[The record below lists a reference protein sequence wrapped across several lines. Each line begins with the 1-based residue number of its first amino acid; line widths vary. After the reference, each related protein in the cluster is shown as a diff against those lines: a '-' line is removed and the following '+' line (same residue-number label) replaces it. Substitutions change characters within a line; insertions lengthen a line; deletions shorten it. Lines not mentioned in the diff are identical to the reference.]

1 MEIELLEPNNSLFL
15 FFLIIL
21 INSFVSIIQI
31 FFLFFLLLISG
42 IISGSEV
49 AYFSLNSN
57 DINILKSKN
66 KYSLKKILLLLKSPE
81 KLLATILILNNLI
94 NVAIITLSAYF
105 AWNIFGKNPLVF
117 LTLTI
122 IVTLMIV
129 FFGEIIPKIY
139 ANNNKLFFI
148 KISSQII
155 RYSFIFFKPFVF
167 LLVYITKFFNS
178 SQKKEFLESSKEDLN
193 KAIDL
198 TLSKETSKNEKNILE
213 GIVNFGSIKVKEIMI
228 SRVDITAIE
237 KHDSFNKISKLINT
251 SGFSR
256 IPVYKETIDN
266 IEGVLYVKDLIPY
279 LNEKN
284 FNWKTKIRSAFFIPE
299 NKKIDVLFKD
309 FQEKRVHLA
318 IIIDEYGGVSG
329 LITLEDVLEEIIG
342 DIKDEFDNE
351 EDFVYKKLD
360 HHTFLFEGKTSLN
373 DFCKLS
379 SSNKSNFEKIKGES
393 ESLGG
398 LLLEINNKMPSKG
411 DKINFDNFVFTIMSV
426 DKKRIRRVRVY
437 KKSNSN

>member
-1 MEIELLEPNNSLFL
+1 MEIELPEPNNPLFL

-21 INSFVSIIQI
+21 INSFVSVIQI
-31 FFLFFLLLISG
+31 FFLFFLLIISG

-105 AWNIFGKNPLVF
+105 TWNIFGKNPLVF

-139 ANNNKLFFI
+139 ANNNKFFFI

-155 RYSFIFFKPFVF
+155 RYSFMFFKPFVF
-167 LLVYITKFFNS
+167 LLVYITKFFNPS
-178 SQKKEFLESSKEDLN
+178 HTKKFLESSKEDLN

-256 IPVYKETIDN
+256 IPVYKEAIDN

-284 FNWKTKIRSAFFIPE
+284 FNWKTKIRPAFFIPE

-309 FQEKRVHLA
+309 FQEKRIHLA
-318 IIIDEYGGVSG
+318 IVIDEYGGVSG

-351 EDFVYKKLD
+351 EAFVYKKLD
-360 HHTFLFEGKTSLN
+360 HNTFLFEGKTSLN

-379 SSNKSNFEKIKGES
+379 SSNKSDFKKIKGES

-398 LLLEINNKMPSKG
+398 LLLEINNKIPSKG

-426 DKKRIRRVRVY
+426 NKKRIRRVRVY

>member
-1 MEIELLEPNNSLFL
+1 MEIELPEPNNPLFL

-21 INSFVSIIQI
+21 INSFVSVIQI
-31 FFLFFLLLISG
+31 FFLFFLLIISG

-105 AWNIFGKNPLVF
+105 TWNIFGKNPLVF

-139 ANNNKLFFI
+139 ANNNKFFFI

-155 RYSFIFFKPFVF
+155 RYSFMFFKPFVF
-167 LLVYITKFFNS
+167 LLVYITKFFNPS
-178 SQKKEFLESSKEDLN
+178 HTKKFLESSKEDLN

-237 KHDSFNKISKLINT
+237 KRDSFNKISKLINT

-256 IPVYKETIDN
+256 IPVYKEAIDN

-284 FNWKTKIRSAFFIPE
+284 FNWKTKIRPAFFIPE

-309 FQEKRVHLA
+309 FQEKRIHLA
-318 IIIDEYGGVSG
+318 IVIDEYGGVSG

-351 EDFVYKKLD
+351 EAFVYKKLD
-360 HHTFLFEGKTSLN
+360 HNTFLFEGKTSLN

-379 SSNKSNFEKIKGES
+379 SSNKSDFKKIKGES

-398 LLLEINNKMPSKG
+398 LLLEINNKIPSKG

-426 DKKRIRRVRVY
+426 NKKRIRRVRVY

>member
-1 MEIELLEPNNSLFL
+1 MEIELPEPNNPLFL

-31 FFLFFLLLISG
+31 FFLFFLLIISG

-105 AWNIFGKNPLVF
+105 TWSIFGKNPLVF

-139 ANNNKLFFI
+139 ANNNKFFFI

-155 RYSFIFFKPFVF
+155 RYSFMFFKPFVF
-167 LLVYITKFFNS
+167 LLVYITKFFNPS
-178 SQKKEFLESSKEDLN
+178 HTKKFLESSKEDLN

-237 KHDSFNKISKLINT
+237 KRDSFNKISKLINT

-256 IPVYKETIDN
+256 IPVYKEAIDN

-284 FNWKTKIRSAFFIPE
+284 FNWKTKIRPAFFIPE

-309 FQEKRVHLA
+309 FQEKRIHLA
-318 IIIDEYGGVSG
+318 IVIDEYGGVSG

-351 EDFVYKKLD
+351 EAFVYKKLD
-360 HHTFLFEGKTSLN
+360 HNTFLFEGKTSLN

-379 SSNKSNFEKIKGES
+379 SSNKSDFKKIKGES

-398 LLLEINNKMPSKG
+398 LLLEINNKIPSKG

-426 DKKRIRRVRVY
+426 NKKRIRRVRVY

>member
-1 MEIELLEPNNSLFL
+1 LEIELPEPNNPLFL

-21 INSFVSIIQI
+21 INSFVSVIQI
-31 FFLFFLLLISG
+31 FFLFFLLIISG

-105 AWNIFGKNPLVF
+105 TWSIFGKNPLVF

-139 ANNNKLFFI
+139 ANNNKFFFI

-155 RYSFIFFKPFVF
+155 RYSFMFFKPFVF
-167 LLVYITKFFNS
+167 LLVYITKFFNPS
-178 SQKKEFLESSKEDLN
+178 HTKKFLESSKEDLN

-237 KHDSFNKISKLINT
+237 KRDSFNKISKLINT

-256 IPVYKETIDN
+256 IPVYKEAIDN

-284 FNWKTKIRSAFFIPE
+284 FNWKTKIRPAFFIPE

-309 FQEKRVHLA
+309 FQEKRIHLA
-318 IIIDEYGGVSG
+318 IVIDEYGGVSG

-351 EDFVYKKLD
+351 EAFVYKKLD
-360 HHTFLFEGKTSLN
+360 HNTFLFEGKTSLN

-379 SSNKSNFEKIKGES
+379 SSNKNDFKKIKGES

-398 LLLEINNKMPSKG
+398 LLLEINNKIPSKG

-426 DKKRIRRVRVY
+426 NKKRIQRVRVY

>member
-1 MEIELLEPNNSLFL
+1 
-15 FFLIIL
+15 
-21 INSFVSIIQI
+21 
-31 FFLFFLLLISG
+31 
-42 IISGSEV
+42 
-49 AYFSLNSN
+49 
-57 DINILKSKN
+57 
-66 KYSLKKILLLLKSPE
+66 
-81 KLLATILILNNLI
+81 
-94 NVAIITLSAYF
+94 
-105 AWNIFGKNPLVF
+105 
-117 LTLTI
+117 
-122 IVTLMIV
+122 
-129 FFGEIIPKIY
+129 
-139 ANNNKLFFI
+139 
-148 KISSQII
+148 
-155 RYSFIFFKPFVF
+155 
-167 LLVYITKFFNS
+167 
-178 SQKKEFLESSKEDLN
+178 
-193 KAIDL
+193 
-198 TLSKETSKNEKNILE
+198 
-213 GIVNFGSIKVKEIMI
+213 
-228 SRVDITAIE
+228 
-237 KHDSFNKISKLINT
+237 
-251 SGFSR
+251 
-256 IPVYKETIDN
+256 
-266 IEGVLYVKDLIPY
+266 LYVKDLIPY

>member
-105 AWNIFGKNPLVF
+105 AWSIFGKNPLVF

-167 LLVYITKFFNS
+167 LLVY
-178 SQKKEFLESSKEDLN
+178 
-193 KAIDL
+193 
-198 TLSKETSKNEKNILE
+198 
-213 GIVNFGSIKVKEIMI
+213 
-228 SRVDITAIE
+228 TASPI
-237 KHDSFNKISKLINT
+237 
-251 SGFSR
+251 
-256 IPVYKETIDN
+256 
-266 IEGVLYVKDLIPY
+266 
-279 LNEKN
+279 
-284 FNWKTKIRSAFFIPE
+284 
-299 NKKIDVLFKD
+299 
-309 FQEKRVHLA
+309 
-318 IIIDEYGGVSG
+318 
-329 LITLEDVLEEIIG
+329 
-342 DIKDEFDNE
+342 
-351 EDFVYKKLD
+351 
-360 HHTFLFEGKTSLN
+360 
-373 DFCKLS
+373 
-379 SSNKSNFEKIKGES
+379 
-393 ESLGG
+393 
-398 LLLEINNKMPSKG
+398 
-411 DKINFDNFVFTIMSV
+411 
-426 DKKRIRRVRVY
+426 
-437 KKSNSN
+437 